1 MNTDEVMA
9 KTLQL
14 AQSQLD
20 NYKNVDATA
29 DEIANDKVADTAHD
43 SNERLWDDSNEALF
57 TKATLGKVNFSSG
70 WDMANIFRYAT
81 ACNEL
86 YGLRYPEIERAL
98 NVLDLG
104 CSLATFYTF
113 WMSSFSSPGRPRVN
127 YVGLEV
133 RPEIVR
139 KANGLYSEA
148 NSDKKQVNVFI
159 FDAMK
164 ERLNKFNKVKYEMIL
179 LQEVLEHIGI
189 PSCKQILKDAAEM
202 IVDEGVIVISTPNP
216 KKHEGQQ
223 FTWPENH
230 LYEFTLPEMLAEVDA
245 AGLRPYQITG
255 WLGKAVPMKQKFTPE
270 QREMYERMKTISTGF
285 ATAVLANM
293 YPELAMCYTIMC
305 CKKENTKR
313 PEIPAEKL
321 ASYMPYATPA
331 SPRAKSAPLIAFD

>member
-1 MNTDEVMA
+1 MIDKDTE
-9 KTLQL
+9 Q
-14 AQSQLD
+14 
-20 NYKNVDATA
+20 
-29 DEIANDKVADTAHD
+29 EIANDKIADAAHD

-57 TKATLGKVNFSSG
+57 TKATLGKVNFCSG

-86 YGLRYPEIERAL
+86 YGLRYPEIERAV

-127 YVGLEV
+127 YIGLEV
-133 RPEIVR
+133 RPEIVK
-139 KANGLYSEA
+139 KANALYSEA
-148 NSDKKQVNVFI
+148 NSDKKQVHVYL

-164 ERLNKFNKVKYEMIL
+164 ERLNKFHNVQYEMIL

-189 PSCKQILKDAAEM
+189 PSVKIILKDASQM
-202 IVDEGVIVISTPNP
+202 IVDDGVIVISTPNP

-230 LYEFTLPEMLAEVDA
+230 LYEFTLPEMLAEVDE

-255 WLGKAVPMKQKFTPE
+255 WLGKAVPMKHKFSKE
-270 QREMYERMKTISTGF
+270 QRAMYDRMKTISTGF

-305 CKKENTKR
+305 CKKENTNK
-313 PEIPAEKL
+313 PVISDEEL
-321 ASYMPYATPA
+321 SSYMPYLNTA
-331 SPRAKSAPLIAFD
+331 SPRAKSALLEL

>member
-1 MNTDEVMA
+1 MNT
-9 KTLQL
+9 TTI
-14 AQSQLD
+14 
-20 NYKNVDATA
+20 DATA
-29 DEIANDKVADTAHD
+29 DELANDQIADVAHD
-43 SNERLWDDSNEALF
+43 SNQRLDSHERLWDDSNEALF

-104 CSLATFYTF
+104 CSIATFYTF

-133 RPEIVR
+133 RPEIVK
-139 KANGLYSEA
+139 KANAIYAEA
-148 NSDKKQVNVFI
+148 NSDKKQVNVYLM
-159 FDAMK
+159 DAME
-164 ERLNKFNKVKYEMIL
+164 ERLLDWHNKMFQSDPTAKQMKYEMIL

-189 PSCKQILKDAAEM
+189 PCVKSVLKDSKEM
-202 IVDEGVIVISTPNP
+202 LTDDGVIVISTPNP

-230 LYEFTLPEMLAEVDA
+230 LYEFTLPEMLAEVEE

-255 WLGKAVPMKQKFTPE
+255 WLGKAVPMKHKFTPE
-270 QREMYERMKTISTGF
+270 QRKMYDRMKTISTGF

-293 YPELAMCYTIMC
+293 YPHLAQCYTIMC
-305 CKKENTKR
+305 CKKENTRKPVIS
-313 PEIPAEKL
+313 PEDL
-321 ASYMPYATPA
+321 ASYMPYVTTA
-331 SPRAKSAPLIAFD
+331 SPRVKSALLEL

>member
-1 MNTDEVMA
+1 MNSKEMA
-9 KTLQL
+9 TTI
-14 AQSQLD
+14 AHAIV
-20 NYKNVDATA
+20 NA
-29 DEIANDKVADTAHD
+29 DITEAELANDAIADKAHD

-86 YGLRYPEIERAL
+86 YGLRYPEIERAV

-139 KANGLYSEA
+139 KANALYSEA
-148 NSDKKQVNVFI
+148 NSDKKQVNVYQ

-164 ERLNKFNKVKYEMIL
+164 ERLNKFNYVGHYEMIL

-189 PSCKQILKDAAEM
+189 PSCKSILKDASDM
-202 IVDEGVIVISTPNP
+202 ITDNGVIVISTPNP

-230 LYEFTLPEMLAEVDA
+230 MYEFTLAEMLAEVDE

-255 WLGKAVPMKQKFTPE
+255 WLGKAVPMKHAFTPE
-270 QREMYERMKTISTGF
+270 QRQMYDRMKTISTGF

-305 CKKENTKR
+305 CKKENTKQ
-313 PEIPAEKL
+313 PYVSDEQL
-321 ASYMPYATPA
+321 ASYMPYAKV
-331 SPRAKSAPLIAFD
+331 AKKSLLEL

>member
-1 MNTDEVMA
+1 MIDKDTEQE
-9 KTLQL
+9 L
-14 AQSQLD
+14 
-20 NYKNVDATA
+20 
-29 DEIANDKVADTAHD
+29 ANDKAADVAHD

-113 WMSSFSSPGRPRVN
+113 WMSSYSSPGRPRIN

-139 KANGLYSEA
+139 KANTLYSEA
-148 NSDKKQVNVFI
+148 NSDKKQVNVYL

-164 ERLNKFNKVKYEMIL
+164 ERLNKFNHDRRLGRGEGDPASMKYEMIL

-189 PSCKQILKDAAEM
+189 PAVKSILKDAKEM
-202 IVDEGVIVISTPNP
+202 ITDDGVIVISTPNP

-230 LYEFTLPEMLAEVDA
+230 LYEFTLPEMLAEVDE
-245 AGLRPYQITG
+245 AGLRPYRITG
-255 WLGKAVPMKQKFTPE
+255 WLGKAIYQKQRFTKE
-270 QREMYERMKTISTGF
+270 QRDLYDRLKTISTGF
-285 ATAVLANM
+285 ATAVIAN
-293 YPELAMCYTIMC
+293 A
-305 CKKENTKR
+305 
-313 PEIPAEKL
+313 
-321 ASYMPYATPA
+321 
-331 SPRAKSAPLIAFD
+331 